1 MNRRTRIWLIAAVL
15 LVVAGAALFAVAMGG
30 SDWNFNRLST
40 AEYETNTYEIR
51 ESFRGINID
60 TTTADIVFAPS
71 NDGKCRVQCYEDTKE
86 KHSVSVQGEKLT
98 IALVS
103 EKAWY
108 DYVGVNFE
116 TPKITVYL
124 PGEMY
129 DSLTIRE
136 DTGDVEVPEDF
147 SFAQADISA
156 STGDVRFAASV
167 SDILKIRTSTGRI
180 HVEGASAGTLELSA
194 STGGMVI
201 SDVTCEGEIKLR
213 VSTGKTALDHV
224 TCGSLTSEGDTGDL
238 VLANVMVAGTLT
250 VTRSTGDVRFEA
262 SDAAEIFVETD
273 TGDVTGTILSSKV
286 FFAETDTGSVRVPK
300 STTGGKCQITTD
312 TGDIKLDIS

>member
-30 SDWNFNRLST
+30 SDWNFNLLST
-40 AEYETNTYEIR
+40 TEYETNTYEIR
-51 ESFRGINID
+51 ETFSGICVD
-60 TTTADIVFAPS
+60 TSTADITIASS
-71 NDGKCRVQCYEDTKE
+71 NDGKCRVQCYEETKE

-98 IALVS
+98 ISLVS

-136 DTGDVEVPEDF
+136 DTGDVEVPEAF

-156 STGDVRFAASV
+156 STGDVRFGASV
-167 SDILKIRTSTGRI
+167 SDLLKIRTSTGRI
-180 HVEGASAGTLELSA
+180 HVEGASAGELDLTA
-194 STGGMVI
+194 STGQITVT
-201 SDVTCEGEIKLR
+201 DVDCQGDVKLR
-213 VSTGKTALDHV
+213 VSTGKTALNHV

-238 VLANVMVAGTLT
+238 VLTNVMVAGILT

-262 SDAAEIFVETD
+262 SDAAEIFVETE

-286 FFAETDTGSVRVPK
+286 FFTETDTGSVRVPK

-312 TGDIKLDIS
+312 TGDIKLDIA